1 MRGISQNP
9 VPSHPMNQPSEK
21 AKELARLLYRE
32 LEKILSNP
40 KLSDAAQL
48 KAVYQLMGLIFMQ
61 ASQREKLPITTYF
74 ARIAYV
80 SHQFA
85 LPKSLQFY
93 VHQFRRKFRGYQADD
108 IPQLLELGAKA
119 TAEVIL
125 GIYRVPP
132 NEDLIEW
139 LPLDWPIEIKEVQ
152 IAAFRPAVRVLVLD
166 DDTKKEQLL
175 ARDADYPEELIH
187 IQYHLADRNELFTPT
202 IQLLKKV
209 TGFPVTLMLLDVE
222 VGKDKIYRPKAFVLE
237 PDYLVDVSG
246 VADGFQGK
254 ITHPWGYLLKK
265 FLPFEQSVP
274 LMLGNIANFYLDQLM
289 TQPEVS
295 FKELTGK
302 IFALN
307 PLAFCLFSDRQI
319 RELMGKAQGH
329 YVRLKQMAVNGFAA
343 EGMQSDYCYL
353 EPTFYSERYG
363 LQGRLDLLYLAPEK
377 KGRTAIVEL
386 KSGKPF
392 MPNIHGISPNHYI
405 QTVLYDLLV
414 KSAFGHQTNVGCF
427 ILYSGQE
434 QRTLRFAP
442 TVKTQQ
448 FEALQLRNQL
458 LAIEYL
464 LAELGQGDTPL
475 LTQGDRLFNR
485 LNPDKHPM
493 IKGFMARDLTHFI
506 KTYHGLNELQ
516 RSYFIAFS
524 GFIAREHRLAK
535 TGVQGMDKLN
545 GLASLWLDHADDKE
559 QQYQRLAEL
568 ELVENKSKEEA
579 PVLVLNRTEK
589 TNPLANFRQGD
600 IAVLFPSTK
609 DGKGVLTNQV
619 FKCTIIALNAQQISV
634 RLRSQQFNDR
644 IFKENKV
651 WNIEH
656 DMLDGSFMSYYKG
669 LYNWAQSLP
678 EKRQLLLGKRPPK
691 MSIAKAIEWPR
702 QLTYKQGDILNQML
716 GAEEYFL
723 LWGPPGTGKTS
734 MMLHHFVRY
743 LMEETSENIMLLAY
757 TNRAVDEICESIE
770 RIGEDM
776 KKHYLRI
783 GSTYGAHADF
793 QGQLLQNAIKGIS
806 NRKDLKALIAS
817 RRIFVGTVASIVGK
831 TELFKLKSF
840 DRLIIDE
847 ASQILEPLLVGLL
860 PQFPK
865 WILIGDH
872 RQLPAVVTQS
882 SHLATIKDELLIKNG
897 FMHLGQ
903 SLFER
908 LYLHAQEKEWNWAFA
923 QLSHQG
929 RMHKDIMAF
938 PAKHFYTSQ
947 LECLPEG
954 TPARERQTKPLSWQL
969 PPDANILEQKLLES
983 RFVFFPTAIDWESAT
998 QKTNQHEA
1006 RLLLDLIKAFRRLME
1021 YNDQVFEQGKIGIIT
1036 PYRAQI
1042 AQIRSLMNEEN
1053 MNPEDFTIDTVE
1065 RYQGGA
1071 RDIIL
1076 ISLCTNSPRQLES
1089 MSALSKEGI
1098 DRKLNVAM
1106 TRARDHLV
1114 VLGNAGILERSGIY
1128 RELMDFG

>member
-1 MRGISQNP
+1 MSK
-9 VPSHPMNQPSEK
+9 PSDK
-21 AKELARLLYRE
+21 LAELARLLYKE
-32 LEKILSNP
+32 LEKTLSNP

-48 KAVYQLMGLIFMQ
+48 KAVYHLMGLIFMQ

-85 LPKSLQFY
+85 LSKSLQFY
-93 VHQFRRKFRGYQADD
+93 VHQFRRQFREHQAED
-108 IPQLLELGAKA
+108 IPQVLALGAKA

-125 GIYRVPP
+125 GIYHAPP
-132 NEDLIEW
+132 NEVLIKW
-139 LPLDWPIEIKEVQ
+139 LPLDWPIQMKEVQ
-152 IAAFRPAVRVLVLD
+152 IAAFRPKVRVLVLD
-166 DDTKKEQLL
+166 DDKEKEQLL

-202 IQLLKKV
+202 IQLLKKI

-246 VADGFQGK
+246 VAEGFQGK

-289 TQPEVS
+289 TRPEVT
-295 FKELTGK
+295 FKELSSK

-319 RELMGKAQGH
+319 RELMEKAQGH
-329 YVRLKQMAVNGFAA
+329 YVRLKQMVIKGFST
-343 EGMQSDYCYL
+343 EGMQADYCYL
-353 EPTFYSERYG
+353 EPTFYSEQYG

-414 KSAFGHQTNVGCF
+414 KSAFGGQTNVGCF
-427 ILYSGQE
+427 ILYSSQE
-434 QRTLRFAP
+434 DRTLRFAP

-464 LAELGQGDTPL
+464 LAELGQNSDNL
-475 LTQGDRLFNR
+475 LLEGDRLFNR
-485 LNPDKHPM
+485 LNPSKHPM
-493 IKGFMARDLTHFI
+493 IKGFMARDLTAFI
-506 KTYHGLNELQ
+506 KTYHALNDLQ
-516 RSYFIAFS
+516 RSYFVAFT

-535 TGVQGMDKLN
+535 TGVQGLDKLN
-545 GLASLWLDHADDKE
+545 GLASLWLDHADEKE

-568 ELVENKSKEEA
+568 ELIDNKSKEEA
-579 PVLVLNRTEK
+579 PILVLNRTEK

-600 IAVLFPSTK
+600 IAVLFPSTA

-619 FKCTIIALNAQQISV
+619 FKCTIIALNANQVSV

-669 LYNWAQSLP
+669 LYNWAQSP
-678 EKRQLLLGKRPPK
+678 PGKRQLLLGKRPPK
-691 MSIAKAIEWPR
+691 TATPKDIEWPDL
-702 QLTYKQGDILNQML
+702 LTDKQGEILNQML

-734 MMLHHFVRY
+734 VMLHHFVRH
-743 LMEETSENIMLLAY
+743 LMEETTENMMLLAY

-770 RIGEDM
+770 RISDDI
-776 KKHYLRI
+776 KDQYLRI
-783 GSTYGAHADF
+783 GSTYGAHADY
-793 QGQLLQNAIKGIS
+793 QGQLLQNAIKGIN
-806 NRKDLKALIAS
+806 NRKDLKSLIAS
-817 RRIFVGTVASIVGK
+817 RRIFVGTVASVVGK

-860 PQFPK
+860 PRFPK
-865 WILIGDH
+865 WVLIGDH

-882 SHLATIKDELLIKNG
+882 NSLATIKDKFLIKNG
-897 FMHLGQ
+897 FTHLGQ

-908 LYLHAQEKEWNWAFA
+908 LYLHAQEKKWDWAFA

-929 RMHKDIMAF
+929 RMHEDIMSF
-938 PAKHFYTSQ
+938 PAQFFYTNQ

-954 TPARERQTKPLSWQL
+954 TPARERQTTPLVWKL
-969 PPDANILEQKLLES
+969 PPAANILEQKLLKN
-983 RFVFFPTAIDWESAT
+983 RFVFFPTDIDWESAT

-1006 RLLLDLIKAFRRLME
+1006 RLLIDLIKAFQRLME
-1021 YNDQVFEQGKIGIIT
+1021 HNGQPLEKGKIGIIT

-1076 ISLCTNSPRQLES
+1076 ISLCINSPRQLES
-1089 MSALSKEGI
+1089 FSALSKEGI

-1106 TRARDHLV
+1106 TRAREHLV
-1114 VLGNAGILERSGIY
+1114 ILGNAGILERSEIY
-1128 RELMDFG
+1128 RRLMEHE